1 MGASSLSGAFRRVSF
16 RGALRLCSGQASR
29 RGISNR
35 QEQHEI
41 PRLHCVAARNDNPS
55 FSCEGSTSSLDHE
68 QTARRS
74 RPRQLPTCFCLCL
87 LSLSLSFSLPRSA
100 FAHPMGN
107 FSINR
112 FSGLEVHPTFVRVS
126 YVLDMAEIPTFQE
139 MQEHGLSAQPE
150 DPNVTAYG
158 ARKVE
163 ELRNGLDLRAG
174 GQPLM
179 LTAKTH
185 ALSFPSGAGGLPTL
199 RLSAVYEAPLAALS
213 GEITYEDRN
222 YPQRVGWKEIVAT
235 GQAGAALHSASVP
248 RESKSRQ
255 LTTYVENLLQA
266 PPQDLRATLIFDIPA
281 AVRAAAPAAAVGN
294 GVPERT
300 DVQTPRN
307 MLTEL
312 MTTGQL
318 STGVILFALLV
329 AVGLGAFHAL
339 EPGHGKTLVA
349 AYLVGSRGTAW
360 HALILG
366 LTVTVS
372 HTIGVYALGGVAL
385 FASHYILPE
394 QLYPWL
400 GLASGLLIVGTGIFL
415 FGRALEG
422 QEEPAG
428 HASHHHPYGSSHHH
442 HAYEHAHEHVHHPTH
457 SHGGDVGYGTLLT
470 LGITGGLIPC
480 PAALVV
486 LLSAVALQRIAFG
499 LLLIVAFSVGLALV
513 LVSVGLLLVSARGM
527 VQRWSG
533 EGRWVEYLPFVS
545 PLVITPLG
553 VVIAVR
559 SLMGTGVLDRLT
571 F

>member
-1 MGASSLSGAFRRVSF
+1 MGVRRS
-16 RGALRLCSGQASR
+16 A
-29 RGISNR
+29 
-35 QEQHEI
+35 
-41 PRLHCVAARNDNPS
+41 
-55 FSCEGSTSSLDHE
+55 SSLDHE
-68 QTARRS
+68 RTAWRS
-74 RPRQLPTCFCLCL
+74 WCRKLWTCLLLCL
-87 LSLSLSFSLPRSA
+87 ISLSYSLIQPRSA

-139 MQEHGLSAQPE
+139 MQEQGLNAQSE
-150 DPNVTAYG
+150 DLDVTDYG
-158 ARKVE
+158 ERKVE
-163 ELRNGLDLRAG
+163 ELRNGLDLRVG
-174 GQPLM
+174 GQPLT
-179 LTAKTH
+179 LTTKTRV
-185 ALSFPSGAGGLPTL
+185 LSFPPGAGGLPTL

-235 GQAGAALHSASVP
+235 GQVGVTLRNVSVP
-248 RESKSRQ
+248 MESKSRQ
-255 LTTYVENLLQA
+255 LTAYAENLLQT
-266 PPQDLRATLIFDIPA
+266 PPQDLRATLTFDIPA
-281 AVRAAAPAAAVGN
+281 AVRAAAPAVVGN
-294 GVPERT
+294 PVPERT
-300 DVQTPRN
+300 DVQTPRT

-312 MTTGQL
+312 MTAGQL
-318 STGVILFALLV
+318 STSVILFALLV

-400 GLASGLLIVGTGIFL
+400 GLTSGLLIVGTGLFL

-422 QEEPAG
+422 QHE
-428 HASHHHPYGSSHHH
+428 HS
-442 HAYEHAHEHVHHPTH
+442 EHAHPHHPHTH
-457 SHGGDVGYGTLLT
+457 EHEHAHGHEHEHEHEYDVGYGALLT

-533 EGRWVEYLPFVS
+533 EGRWTEYLPFLS

-559 SLMGTGVLDRLT
+559 SLMGTGILGGLA